1 MTYNGERSA
10 RLPISATVTVVGA
23 SGGDKQISAY
33 IAINGSVVT
42 ATKIS
47 TTASSSQAGTVT
59 LIWQHV
65 FEENDFVEIFLAN
78 ESDTVNLIGQSSV
91 ARID

>member
-1 MTYNGERSA
+1 M
-10 RLPISATVTVVGA
+10 
-23 SGGDKQISAY
+23 
-33 IAINGSVVT
+33 VT

-65 FEENDFVEIFLAN
+65 FQENDFVEVFLAN